1 MKITA
6 LLLLS
11 GLTLAGS
18 SGFASRHDVVEG
30 NEASPVR
37 LVIYEDLQSDECAR
51 FESTLE
57 QKVLPKYGTKIQIV
71 HRDFPQGK
79 HDWARQAAVAARWV
93 WEQDSAHGIDIRREL
108 LSEQDHI
115 TSANLNAWLVE
126 FAGRNHLDPKGIVD
140 SMKDQRLI
148 TLVDQDRQSAAARGV
163 TSTPTAFVGG
173 LVFTDPIIFD
183 DLAAALDEALAK

>member
-1 MKITA
+1 MRIAA
-6 LLLLS
+6 LLLVS

-18 SGFASRHDVVEG
+18 TGFASRHDVVEG
-30 NEASPVR
+30 NKASPVK
-37 LVIYEDLQSDECAR
+37 LVIYEDLQSDECAH

-57 QKVLPKYGTKIQIV
+57 QKILPKYGSKILII

-93 WEQDSAHGIDIRREL
+93 WEQDSAEGIDIRREL

-115 TSANLNAWLVE
+115 TSANLSAWLAA
-126 FAGRNHLDPKGIVD
+126 FAGRNHLDPKAIVD
-140 SMKDQRLI
+140 SMKDQRLDI
-148 TLVDQDRQSAAARGV
+148 LVDQDRQVAVARGIA
-163 TSTPTAFVGG
+163 STPTVYVGG
-173 LVFTDPIIFD
+173 LSFTSPIIFD